1 MHTHKNHNRTER
13 EKANGGN
20 GLGGALKRSR
30 EAFEGKYRQEIKD
43 LLGLSEIEI
52 QAAGFGIDRDVHEVL
67 ISLIMDASRL
77 YITQDELKGRI
88 EALGEDT
95 VRIAKLIPSLARL
108 F

>member
-1 MHTHKNHNRTER
+1 MHTRKNDNGKER
-13 EKANGGN
+13 EKANDGK
-20 GLGGALKRSR
+20 GLESALKRGR

-67 ISLIMDASRL
+67 ISVVMDASRL
-77 YITQDELKGRI
+77 FISEDELKRRI
-88 EALGEDT
+88 EALGEDA
-95 VRIAKLIPSLARL
+95 VCIAKLIPSLSRL